1 MEIEELSPHVYA
13 QHFTP
18 THVYNTTEFNLL
30 NAYKVESVH
39 FLSFNDKKR
48 RIGIILGQRGKQ
60 LLSPFSSPFGGFSF
74 NKTQRLSYISMAV
87 ETLQEYAKSN
97 GLTMRIA
104 LPPLFYSPQ
113 QLAETANCLS
123 RFGKLRHLELNYHF
137 PVCAFAQYDNIIE
150 RNAKKNLHRSLE
162 EDFEFL
168 TIDSKDQDNIAKA
181 YDVIRRNRT
190 ERGFPLRMTFQDVER
205 TIQTVRADFFLLKH
219 NGYEIAA
226 AQVFHVAQGIAQVI
240 YWGDLREYSSLRPM
254 NYLAYKLFEY
264 YYKTGLKILDI
275 GPSTEEG
282 IPNYGLCDF
291 KTSIG
296 CVPSPKFVF
305 EM

>member
-1 MEIEELSPHVYA
+1 MEIEELSPQVYA
-13 QHFTP
+13 QQFTP
-18 THVYNTTEFNLL
+18 IHVYDTTEFNLL
-30 NAYKVESVH
+30 NAYKVEKVH

-74 NKTQRLSYISMAV
+74 NKTQRLEYINMAV

-97 GLTMRIA
+97 GLAMRIA
-104 LPPLFYSPQ
+104 LPPMFYSPQ

-137 PVCAFAQYDNIIE
+137 PVSAFAQYDNIIE

-168 TIDSKDQDNIAKA
+168 AIDSKDQDNIAKA
-181 YDVIRRNRT
+181 YDVIRRNRS
-190 ERGFPLRMTFQDVER
+190 ERGFPLRMTFQDVVK

-219 NGYEIAA
+219 NGNEIAA

-296 CVPSPKFVF
+296 CIPSPKFVF

>member
-1 MEIEELSPHVYA
+1 MEIEELSPQVYA

-18 THVYNTTEFNLL
+18 THVYDTTEFNLL
-30 NAYKVESVH
+30 NAYKVEKVH

-74 NKTQRLSYISMAV
+74 NKTQRLEYINMAV
-87 ETLQEYAKSN
+87 KTLQEYAKSN
-97 GLTMRIA
+97 GVTVRIA

-113 QLAETANCLS
+113 QLAETTNCLS

-137 PVCAFAQYDNIIE
+137 PVSAFAQYGNIIE
-150 RNAKKNLHRSLE
+150 RNARKNLHRSLE

-219 NGYEIAA
+219 NGNEIAA

-296 CVPSPKFVF
+296 CIPSPKFVF